1 MSIHKLTPPRGCPK
15 CGYEGAFRGPRY
27 QEVFGGI
34 DLPRRMEWD
43 CKVCGFVKV
52 TAPLDVEKRDEEEAK
67 VL

>member
-1 MSIHKLTPPRGCPK
+1 MNIHKLTPPRDCQK

-27 QEVFGGI
+27 HEVFGGI
-34 DLPRRMEWD
+34 DYPRRMEWD

-52 TAPLDVEKRDEEEAK
+52 TAPLDVAERYEEDAK